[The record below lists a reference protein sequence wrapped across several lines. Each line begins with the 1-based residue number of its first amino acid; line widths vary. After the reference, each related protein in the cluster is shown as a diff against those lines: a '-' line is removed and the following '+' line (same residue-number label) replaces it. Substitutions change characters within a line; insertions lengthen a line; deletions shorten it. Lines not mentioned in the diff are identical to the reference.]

1 VVITMGCGDTCP
13 VYPGKRCLDGD
24 LADPACKNIQDIRPI
39 REDIDRRVRTL
50 LEQLNS
56 GDLTSS
62 NAVAQGAH
70 HDSTTIQTRRDL

>member
-70 HDSTTIQTRRDL
+70 RDSTTIQTRRNL